1 MVLEQLLGDKADVLR
16 DRDFQA
22 LLTANLLA
30 PLGVPLVSPLL
41 DTLAG
46 PFGVSTAEI
55 GLLIAAY
62 TAPPIA
68 LIPVAGVLADRYGRK
83 PLLLGGILL
92 FGSAGTAIAFT
103 TDFRVA
109 VALRF
114 LQGVGFA
121 GLTPVVITSVGDL
134 YAGSREATAQGLR
147 FTSSGV
153 YQAIFPPIAGVLV
166 GIAWQYPF
174 LIYALA
180 FPVAA
185 VVYRWF
191 DEPLDRGSG
200 SHGGDPHTDVDPERD
215 ASPADDRR
223 QPDGGGGDARGGATV
238 DEGASGG
245 EGAGEGDGGGESQL
259 RALLRLARRP
269 RVLALVVGRGLPMIA
284 WIGFLTYVSLLVAR
298 AIGGTPAQ
306 AGLLVT
312 IDSVMLAVGASQ
324 AGRITDA
331 FDSRLWPL
339 AAANVGLGVGLAA
352 VALAPSLLVAAAGTA
367 VLGTSFGVSLSLYRS
382 VVTGLAPATLRGG
395 LVSIAE
401 SFGRVTSTLTPIGMG
416 ALVAALTPT
425 LGLVG
430 AVRWTAVVV
439 GALVAVGGQLCLVVA
454 RLSRP

>member
-1 MVLEQLLGDKADVLR
+1 MVLESLLGEKADVLR

-22 LLTANLLA
+22 LVTANLLA

-41 DTLAG
+41 NTLAG
-46 PFGVSTAEI
+46 PFGVSTTEV

-68 LIPVAGVLADRYGRK
+68 LIPVVGVLADRYGRK
-83 PLLLGGILL
+83 PLLLSGILL
-92 FGSAGTAIAFT
+92 YGTAGTAIALT
-103 TDFRVA
+103 SDFRVA

-121 GLTPVVITSVGDL
+121 GLTPIIITSIGDL
-134 YAGSREATAQGLR
+134 YVGSREATAQGLR

-174 LIYALA
+174 LLYALA
-180 FPVAA
+180 FPAA
-185 VVYRWF
+185 VVVYYWF
-191 DEPLDRGSG
+191 EEPLGRGAG
-200 SHGGDPHTDVDPERD
+200 NQPDAATGADDGDARAATDDSE
-215 ASPADDRR
+215 ADDRDR
-223 QPDGGGGDARGGATV
+223 PRAGSVDAN
-238 DEGASGG
+238 GG
-245 EGAGEGDGGGESQL
+245 EDVQEESQL
-259 RALLRLARRP
+259 RALFRLVTGRRE
-269 RVLALVVGRGLPMIA
+269 LSLVIGRGLPMIA
-284 WIGFLTYVSLLVAR
+284 WIGFLTYVSLIVAE
-298 AIGGTPAQ
+298 AIGGSPAE

-339 AAANVGLGVGLAA
+339 AAANLALGAGLAT
-352 VALAPSLLVAAAGTA
+352 VALAPSLPVAAVGTA
-367 VLGTSFGVSLSLYRS
+367 VLGTGFGVSLSLYRS
-382 VVTGLAPATLRGG
+382 VVTGLAPARLRGG

-416 ALVAALTPT
+416 VLVTALTPT

-430 AVRWTAVVV
+430 AVRWTAVGV
-439 GALVAVGGQLCLVVA
+439 GAFVAIGGQLCLAVA
-454 RLSRP
+454 RLSRPALPAEES

>member
-1 MVLEQLLGDKADVLR
+1 MVLEHLLGGKADVLR

-41 DTLAG
+41 NTLAD
-46 PFGVSTAEI
+46 PFGVSTAEV

-62 TAPPIA
+62 TAPPIV

-92 FGSAGTAIAFT
+92 FGTAGTAIAAT

-121 GLTPVVITSVGDL
+121 GLTPVIITSIGDL

-166 GIAWQYPF
+166 GVAWQYPF
-174 LIYALA
+174 LLYALA
-180 FPVAA
+180 FPAAA

-191 DEPLDRGSG
+191 DEPLVRQPEARTGGSRPGHGPDAGTGADDGSG
-200 SHGGDPHTDVDPERD
+200 AGGSPHGDRQHHD
-215 ASPADDRR
+215 ADT
-223 QPDGGGGDARGGATV
+223 DGGAPV
-238 DEGASGG
+238 EEGA
-245 EGAGEGDGGGESQL
+245 SQL
-259 RALLRLARRP
+259 RALLRLVATP

-284 WIGFLTYVSLLVAR
+284 WIGFLTYVSLLVAEG
-298 AIGGTPAQ
+298 IGGTPAE
-306 AGLLVT
+306 AGILVT

-324 AGRITDA
+324 AGRITDL

-339 AAANVGLGVGLAA
+339 ATANLGLGAGLAVLA
-352 VALAPSLLVAAAGTA
+352 FAPSLHVAAAGTA

-395 LVSIAE
+395 LVSVAE
-401 SFGRVTSTLTPIGMG
+401 SFGRVTSTMTPIGMG
-416 ALVAALTPT
+416 AAVAILAPT

-430 AVRWTAVVV
+430 AVRWTAVGV

-454 RLSRP
+454 RLSRPTRSTGEG